1 MLQLT
6 AQLELSMPLLV
17 NTMKLSTALI
27 AQADIIVNQT
37 DLIYTLANA

>member
-1 MLQLT
+1 
-6 AQLELSMPLLV
+6 
-17 NTMKLSTALI
+17 MKLSTALI